1 MLRKAARCCLSN
13 ADRMLLP
20 RRLLVFVLFVVGLFC
35 LPAAP
40 GAQETTQDST
50 QTEAS
55 DADITTLRIGV
66 LATEGATRMLESWGP
81 TADLLNRAARAQN
94 LPYKFSVIPHTVA
107 SLSQAIEGGKISFAL
122 TDPASFVAAEVESRA
137 RALLSAARMWEGR
150 TYDMTGALVFTRADN
165 PIRDIRQLEGRKVMA
180 VEPGDFSGWWLAAQE
195 FRKRRMDPRDS
206 LSELVFSGGNQR
218 EVVYAV
224 QSGLVDAGVVRAGEL
239 EELADQGAIE
249 LTDFAPISAT
259 THEAFPF
266 WVSTPLYPDWVLAAL
281 PDVPEP
287 VLGMV
292 INALLTVTV
301 DSPQSKAAGGV
312 LWQAP
317 QNYQSVHELLIS
329 LRVRPYEHYMMQA
342 ANRIFRTYRLPIL
355 GAIALILVS
364 LAFLA
369 YELRRNIQL
378 AEDRRNVLQSEVRS
392 KLFYR
397 TAIEEHTVFCML
409 TQDGLIS
416 HVNDRFCKTA
426 DRRRKDILHRPLASL
441 LNGRDTDVL
450 LKEIMTSMQVGAP
463 WNGALTILKDDGSTA
478 WVQCSC
484 IPVTG
489 IDDQLSEV
497 AVVAT
502 DMTQTHKGISDERFK
517 DSLELIDDQV
527 VVLRPGTLEML
538 YCNKAAEQRL
548 VRDRMGGS
556 WKGKRVGNFITG
568 KDLETLEL
576 RRDALIE
583 GEQRRITWE
592 VTTKSGVPYEIS
604 MEYVEPD
611 QDEPRLIAIYR
622 DITERRQ
629 AEKAK
634 NEFISTVS
642 HELRTPLTSM
652 KGALGLAL
660 SGSIGEMSDP
670 LHKMVSMASTNCDR
684 LVVLIN
690 DILDLEKIE
699 AGKMNFKME
708 PLNMA
713 ALVDAAIESNKFY
726 AEKFGVA
733 LRCEIDKE
741 DGELLTMGDS
751 NRLMQVMD
759 NLMSNAAKFSLQGA
773 DIIVGL
779 RPHRGALRLSV
790 RDFGSGIPKAAQA
803 TIFEKFTQADSTD
816 TRSKGGT
823 GLGLSIAKLIVEEH
837 QGAIFFVSEE
847 GDGTEF
853 IVDLP
858 RLEGEALHPITALDE
873 AGVEEDAARFSRI
886 TGTGRVAAVREGA
899 SFAALLTGLR
909 ESGMTV
915 KVEPSHVVASQV
927 IKGVGVL
934 GQSAA
939 PVWLGDQGRTLMAG
953 LSERE
958 ILDNRSVAV
967 LAVTPSSETG
977 ADDAVASEDMAKKMA
992 ENMTGVL
999 ASWLAQTAKVNGS
1012 DRAVRMLRL
1021 DGEVEVE
1028 TLPEGAEIVRGGD
1041 VSETLT
1047 RAEQGGFDL
1056 IISGERNGE
1065 AGVTMLLP
1073 VIGGCLPEDQPI
1085 VLIVARNALGA
1096 ASRGMVT
1103 KFARPAGRGRGKA
1116 RRRAIGS

>member
-1 MLRKAARCCLSN
+1 ML
-13 ADRMLLP
+13 
-20 RRLLVFVLFVVGLFC
+20 VLTVVGLFC
-35 LPAAP
+35 HPVAP
-40 GAQETTQDST
+40 GAQEATQDSK
-50 QTEAS
+50 QTEAAAAS
-55 DADITTLRIGV
+55 DAEITTLRIGV
-66 LATEGATRMLESWGP
+66 LATEGATRTLESWGP

-94 LPYKFSVIPHTVA
+94 LPYKFSVVPHTVA
-107 SLSQAIEGGKISFAL
+107 SLSQAIEGGKISLAL

-150 TYDMTGALVFTRADN
+150 TYDMTGALVFTRADS
-165 PIRDIRQLEGRKVMA
+165 PIRDIRQLEDRKVMA

-195 FRKRRMDPRDS
+195 FRKRRMEPRDA

-239 EELADQGAIE
+239 EELADQGVID

-301 DSPQSKAAGGV
+301 DSPQSKSAGGV

-342 ANRIFRTYRLPIL
+342 ANRIFRTYRMPIL
-355 GAIALILVS
+355 GGIALILVS

-397 TAIEEHTVFCML
+397 TAVEDHTVFCML
-409 TQDGLIS
+409 TQDGRIS
-416 HVNDRFCKTA
+416 HVNDRFCRTA

-489 IDDQLSEV
+489 VDNQLSEV

-502 DMTQTHKGISDERFK
+502 DMTQTHKGISDERFQ

-527 VVLRPGTLEML
+527 VVLRPATLEML

-548 VRDRMGGS
+548 VRDRMGGT

-568 KDLETLEL
+568 KDLETLEM

-583 GEQRRITWE
+583 GTQRRITWE

-604 MEYVEPD
+604 LEYVEPS

-629 AEKAK
+629 AERAK

-699 AGKMNFKME
+699 AGKMNFSME

-713 ALVDAAIESNKFY
+713 ALVDAAIEANRFY

-733 LRCEIDKE
+733 LRCEVDKE
-741 DGELLTMGDS
+741 DGDLFTLGDS

-759 NLMSNAAKFSLQGA
+759 NLMSNAAKFSTQGA
-773 DIIVGL
+773 EIIVGL
-779 RPHRGALRLSV
+779 RPHRGALRLTV

-837 QGAIFFVSEE
+837 QGAIFFVSKE
-847 GDGTEF
+847 GEGTEF

-858 RLEGEALHPITALDE
+858 RLEGEALHPITAQDDD
-873 AGVEEDAARFSRI
+873 AAARFS
-886 TGTGRVAAVREGA
+886 GFSGAGPVAAVSEGA
-899 SFAALLTGLR
+899 SFAALLTLLR

-915 KVEPSHVVASQV
+915 KVENSHVVASQV

-953 LSERE
+953 LSERQ

-967 LAVTPSSETG
+967 LAVTPSTETV
-977 ADDAVASEDMAKKMA
+977 ADEAAAPEDIPEDMA
-992 ENMTGVL
+992 GIL
-999 ASWLAQTAKVNGS
+999 ATWLAQVAKVNGS
-1012 DRAVRMLRL
+1012 GAAVRMLRL
-1021 DGEVEVE
+1021 DGGAEVD
-1028 TLPEGAEIVRGGD
+1028 TLPEGAEIVRGAD
-1041 VSETLT
+1041 VSETLV

-1056 IISGERNGE
+1056 IVSGERSGE
-1065 AGVTMLLP
+1065 AGVTVLLP
-1073 VIGGCLPEDQPI
+1073 VKGGCLPEDQPI
-1085 VLIVARNALGA
+1085 VLIVVRNALGA
-1096 ASRGMVT
+1096 VSRGMVS
-1103 KFARPAGRGRGKA
+1103 KFARPAGRGKA
-1116 RRRAIGS
+1116 RRRAMGS

>member
-1 MLRKAARCCLSN
+1 ML
-13 ADRMLLP
+13 
-20 RRLLVFVLFVVGLFC
+20 VLTVIGLFFT
-35 LPAAP
+35 PATSCA
-40 GAQETTQDST
+40 QDST
-50 QTEAS
+50 QAEAATAS

-81 TADLLNRAARAQN
+81 TADLLNRAARDQN
-94 LPYKFSVIPHTVA
+94 LPYKFSVIPHTVT
-107 SLSQAIEGGKISFAL
+107 SLSQAIEGGQISFAL

-150 TYDMTGALVFTRADN
+150 TYDMTGALVFTRADS
-165 PIRDIRQLEGRKVMA
+165 PIRDIRQLEDRKVMA
-180 VEPGDFSGWWLAAQE
+180 VEPGDFSGWWLAEQE
-195 FRKRRMDPRDS
+195 FRKRRMDPRDA

-239 EELADQGAIE
+239 EELAEQGVID

-259 THEAFPF
+259 AHEAFPF
-266 WVSTPLYPDWVLAAL
+266 WVSTSLYPDWVLAAL

-342 ANRIFRTYRLPIL
+342 ANRIFRTYRMPIL
-355 GAIALILVS
+355 GGIALILVS

-369 YELRRNIQL
+369 YELRRNILL

-409 TQDGLIS
+409 TQDGRIS
-416 HVNDRFCKTA
+416 HVNDRFCRTA

-450 LKEIMTSMQVGAP
+450 MKEIMTSMQVGAP
-463 WNGALTILKDDGSTA
+463 WNGALTILKEDGSTA

-502 DMTQTHKGISDERFK
+502 DMTQTRKGISDERFK

-548 VRDRMGGS
+548 VRDRMGGT

-583 GEQRRITWE
+583 GAQRRITWE
-592 VTTKSGVPYEIS
+592 VMTKSGVPYEIS

-622 DITERRQ
+622 DITERKQ

-699 AGKMNFKME
+699 AGKMNFTME

-713 ALVDAAIESNKFY
+713 ALVGAAIEANKFY

-733 LRCEIDKE
+733 LRCEIDNE
-741 DGELLTMGDS
+741 NGELFTLGDR

-759 NLMSNAAKFSLQGA
+759 NLMSNAAKFSVQGA
-773 DIIVGL
+773 EIIVGL
-779 RPHRGALRLSV
+779 RPHRGALRLTV

-803 TIFEKFTQADSTD
+803 TIFDKFTQADSTD

-837 QGAIFFVSEE
+837 QGALLFVSEE
-847 GDGTEF
+847 GEGTEF

-858 RLEGEALHPITALDE
+858 RLESEALHPITPQDE
-873 AGVEEDAARFSRI
+873 AEGTAPEFSEFSS
-886 TGTGRVAAVREGA
+886 TATPVAALRESA
-899 SFAALLTGLR
+899 SFAALLTQLR
-909 ESGMTV
+909 ESGKTV
-915 KVEPSHVVASQV
+915 KVESSHVVASQV

-939 PVWLGDQGRTLMAG
+939 PIWLGDQGRTLMAG

-967 LAVTPSSETG
+967 LAVTPSNETE
-977 ADDAVASEDMAKKMA
+977 ADETAAPVDMSEDMA
-992 ENMTGVL
+992 GVL
-999 ASWLAQTAKVNGS
+999 ATWLAQVAKVHGTGG
-1012 DRAVRMLRL
+1012 AVRMLRL
-1021 DGEVEVE
+1021 DDGAEVD
-1028 TLPEGAEIVRGGD
+1028 TLPEGTEIVRGGD

-1056 IISGERNGE
+1056 IISGERSGE
-1065 AGVTMLLP
+1065 AGVTVLLP
-1073 VIGGCLPEDQPI
+1073 VKGGCLPEDQPI
-1085 VLIVARNALGA
+1085 VLIVARNALGV
-1096 ASRGMVT
+1096 ASRGVVS
-1103 KFARPAGRGRGKA
+1103 KFARPAGSGRGKA
-1116 RRRAIGS
+1116 RRRVV